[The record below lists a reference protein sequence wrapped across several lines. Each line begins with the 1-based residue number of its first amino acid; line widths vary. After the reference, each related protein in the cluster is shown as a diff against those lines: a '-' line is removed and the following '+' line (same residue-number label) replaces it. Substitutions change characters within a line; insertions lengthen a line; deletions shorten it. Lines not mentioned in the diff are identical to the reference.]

1 MQFAVAFPFLIV
13 VILVYNLIVFVSA
26 TALGEPVFSV
36 PMISRAV
43 MTVTVGDLVILLGLV
58 VLFIE
63 VLKSARSTT
72 ATILDHMMSTAVFI
86 VALVEFLIVREAG
99 TAVFLI
105 LTTIC
110 LIDVVA
116 GYTVSIRTARR
127 DFSIERDAPL

>member
-13 VILVYNLIVFVSA
+13 VILVYNLVVFVSA
-26 TALGEPVFSV
+26 TALGDPVFSV

-127 DFSIERDAPL
+127 DIAFEP

>member
-26 TALGEPVFSV
+26 TALGETVFSV

-116 GYTVSIRTARR
+116 GYSVSIRTARR
-127 DFSIERDAPL
+127 DIAFEP

>member
-13 VILVYNLIVFVSA
+13 VILVYNLIVFLSP
-26 TALGEPVFSV
+26 TALNDTVVSV
-36 PMISRAV
+36 PMISKAV
-43 MTVTVGDLVILLGLV
+43 MTVTVGDLLILLGLL

-63 VLKSARSTT
+63 VLKSARS
-72 ATILDHMMSTAVFI
+72 ASSTILDHMMSTAVFI

-127 DFSIERDAPL
+127 DIAFEP

>member
-13 VILVYNLIVFVSA
+13 VILAYNLIVFLSA
-26 TALGEPVFSV
+26 TALNDTVFSM
-36 PMISRAV
+36 PMISKAV
-43 MTVTVGDLVILLGLV
+43 MTVTVGDLMILLGLV

-72 ATILDHMMSTAVFI
+72 STILDHMMSTAVFI

-127 DFSIERDAPL
+127 DIAFEP

>member
-1 MQFAVAFPFLIV
+1 MQFAVAFPFLVV
-13 VILVYNLIVFVSA
+13 VILVYNLIVFLSA
-26 TALGEPVFSV
+26 TALNDTVFSV

-43 MTVTVGDLVILLGLV
+43 MSVTVGDLIILLGLV

-63 VLKSARSTT
+63 VLKSARSATS
-72 ATILDHMMSTAVFI
+72 TILDHMMSTAVFI

-105 LTTIC
+105 ITTIC

-127 DFSIERDAPL
+127 DIAFEP

>member
-1 MQFAVAFPFLIV
+1 MQFAVAFPFLVV
-13 VILVYNLIVFVSA
+13 VILVYNLIVFLSA
-26 TALGEPVFSV
+26 TALNDTVFSV

-43 MTVTVGDLVILLGLV
+43 MSVTVGDLIILLGLV

-63 VLKSARSTT
+63 VLKSARSATS
-72 ATILDHMMSTAVFI
+72 TILDHMMSTAVFI

-127 DFSIERDAPL
+127 DIAFEP

>member
-13 VILVYNLIVFVSA
+13 VILAYNLIVFLSA
-26 TALGEPVFSV
+26 TALNDTVFSV
-36 PMISRAV
+36 PMISKAV
-43 MTVTVGDLVILLGLV
+43 MTVTVGDLIILLGLV

-63 VLKSARSTT
+63 VLKSARS
-72 ATILDHMMSTAVFI
+72 ASSTILDHMMSTAVFI
-86 VALVEFLIVREAG
+86 VALVEFLVVREAG

-127 DFSIERDAPL
+127 DIAFEP

>member
-1 MQFAVAFPFLIV
+1 MQFAVAFPFLVV
-13 VILVYNLIVFVSA
+13 VILIYNLIVFLSA
-26 TALGEPVFSV
+26 TALNDAVFSV
-36 PMISRAV
+36 PMISKAV
-43 MTVTVGDLVILLGLV
+43 MTVTVGDLIILFGLV

-72 ATILDHMMSTAVFI
+72 STILDHMMSTAVFI

-127 DFSIERDAPL
+127 DITFEP

>member
-1 MQFAVAFPFLIV
+1 MQVAAAFPFLIV
-13 VILVYNLIVFVSA
+13 VILIYNLIVFLSA
-26 TALGEPVFSV
+26 TALNDPVLSV

-127 DFSIERDAPL
+127 DIAFEP

>member
-1 MQFAVAFPFLIV
+1 MQVAAAFPFLIV
-13 VILVYNLIVFVSA
+13 VILIYNLIVFLSA
-26 TALGEPVFSV
+26 TALNDPVLSV

-43 MTVTVGDLVILLGLV
+43 MTVTVGDLIILLGLV

-127 DFSIERDAPL
+127 DIAFEP

>member
-1 MQFAVAFPFLIV
+1 MQVAAAFPFLIV
-13 VILVYNLIVFVSA
+13 VILIYNLIVFLSA
-26 TALGEPVFSV
+26 TTLNDPVLSV

-63 VLKSARSTT
+63 VLKSARSST

-127 DFSIERDAPL
+127 DIAFEP

>member
-1 MQFAVAFPFLIV
+1 MQFAAAFPFLIV
-13 VILVYNLIVFVSA
+13 VILIYNLIVFLSA
-26 TALGEPVFSV
+26 TALNDPVLSV

-127 DFSIERDAPL
+127 DIAFEP

>member
-1 MQFAVAFPFLIV
+1 MRFAVAFPFLIV
-13 VILVYNLIVFVSA
+13 VILIYNLIVFLSA
-26 TALGEPVFSV
+26 TPLNDPVLSV
-36 PMISRAV
+36 PMISKAV

-72 ATILDHMMSTAVFI
+72 ATILDHMMSTVVFI

-127 DFSIERDAPL
+127 DIAFEP

>member
-1 MQFAVAFPFLIV
+1 MQFAVAFPFLVV
-13 VILVYNLIVFVSA
+13 VILVYNLIVFLSA
-26 TALGEPVFSV
+26 TELNDTVFSM
-36 PMISRAV
+36 PMISKAV
-43 MTVTVGDLVILLGLV
+43 MTVTVGDLIILLGLL

-63 VLKSARSTT
+63 VLKSARSATS
-72 ATILDHMMSTAVFI
+72 TILDHMMSTAVFI

-127 DFSIERDAPL
+127 DIAFEP

>member
-105 LTTIC
+105 LTAIC

-127 DFSIERDAPL
+127 DIAFEP

>member
-13 VILVYNLIVFVSA
+13 VILIYNLIVFLSA
-26 TALGEPVFSV
+26 TALGETVFSLS
-36 PMISRAV
+36 MMSGAV
-43 MTVTVGDLVILLGLV
+43 LSVTTGDLVILLGLV

-72 ATILDHMMSTAVFI
+72 STILDHMLSTAVFI

-116 GYTVSIRTARR
+116 GYTVSIRSARR
-127 DFSIERDAPL
+127 DIAFDT

>member
-1 MQFAVAFPFLIV
+1 MQFAVAFPFLVV
-13 VILVYNLIVFVSA
+13 VILVYNLIVFLSA
-26 TALGEPVFSV
+26 TSLNDTVFSV

-43 MTVTVGDLVILLGLV
+43 MSVTVGDLIILLGLV

-63 VLKSARSTT
+63 VLKSARSATS
-72 ATILDHMMSTAVFI
+72 TILDHMMSTAVFI

-127 DFSIERDAPL
+127 DIAFEP

>member
-26 TALGEPVFSV
+26 TALDDAVFSV

-127 DFSIERDAPL
+127 DIAFEP

>member
-1 MQFAVAFPFLIV
+1 
-13 VILVYNLIVFVSA
+13 
-26 TALGEPVFSV
+26 
-36 PMISRAV
+36 
-43 MTVTVGDLVILLGLV
+43 
-58 VLFIE
+58 
-63 VLKSARSTT
+63 
-72 ATILDHMMSTAVFI
+72 MSTAVFI

-127 DFSIERDAPL
+127 DIAFEP

>member
-1 MQFAVAFPFLIV
+1 MRFAVAFPFLVI
-13 VILVYNLIVFVSA
+13 VILIYNLIVFLSA
-26 TALGEPVFSV
+26 TALNDTVLSV
-36 PMISRAV
+36 PMISKAV
-43 MTVTVGDLVILLGLV
+43 MTVTVGDLIILLGLV

-63 VLKSARSTT
+63 VLKSARS
-72 ATILDHMMSTAVFI
+72 ASSTILDHMMSTAVFI

-127 DFSIERDAPL
+127 DIAFEP

>member
-13 VILVYNLIVFVSA
+13 VILIYNLIVFMSA
-26 TALGEPVFSV
+26 TALNDPVLSV
-36 PMISRAV
+36 PMISKAV

-63 VLKSARSTT
+63 VLKSARSATS
-72 ATILDHMMSTAVFI
+72 TILDHMMSTAVFI

-127 DFSIERDAPL
+127 DIAFEP

>member
-13 VILVYNLIVFVSA
+13 VILIYNLIVFMSA
-26 TALGEPVFSV
+26 TALNDPVLSV
-36 PMISRAV
+36 PMISKAV

-63 VLKSARSTT
+63 VLKSARSTS

-127 DFSIERDAPL
+127 DIAFEP